1 MELKSADLLV
11 ANDVTE
17 PGAGF
22 DTDTNPRRCARPG
35 QEPQEV
41 PMAGKRA
48 VERQFSTPNLG
59 ARLTPRRRRLAA
71 LLLASSMRGTA
82 E

>member
-22 DTDTNPRRCARPG
+22 DTDTNHVWLCRPG
-35 QEPQEV
+35 QQPREV

-48 VERQFSTPNLG
+48 VAEAILD
-59 ARLTPRRRRLAA
+59 AILA
-71 LLLASSMRGTA
+71 LD
-82 E
+82 